1 MRTNLLAVCVAILSV
16 GFAQAQSSTPDS
28 QELVGHFLSR
38 TGATLAF
45 REVDLPKAVY
55 HDLMVPLSAERRV
68 AAAKIAVN
76 EAAKFPPGFLGKV
89 GIKAIGVFASCASN
103 NGDGFRPYDKE
114 LKGYRYYGIY
124 NGHDAIAAAYYTDG
138 QLPLTF
144 HHEIFHHIDAL
155 TDRPGQ
161 EDLRWTQILDG
172 RNLYPAAQID
182 AADLAL
188 LKKVS
193 KGVVLTDA
201 VSAYA
206 AKNPAE
212 DKAETARHLMSTLPD
227 SLVQIAE
234 QPKLPGSQRILHVLD
249 KYRRVLD
256 GKGPTLDWFVDV
268 ALGRQDKSAVRA
280 IASAAT
286 TPDARQLAAQ
296 LQSYAAGQSGAGDD
310 EARRLLISAEGLAAK
325 KLPPRDGAELTQAS
339 AAATSRL
346 LKSRIAPSDNDRR
359 FTVMG
364 REDANG
370 VNWTLRNDIANF
382 GNDAARLAAI
392 ARWSGK
398 NSDELART
406 QLANL
411 RLLSR
416 FYVFIATN
424 WPVSEGTQRLFDQ
437 TRDRFALALPG
448 DQAALTERLRGID
461 LRELA
466 EQITPDGEFLPHDN
480 AYMKKVDEE
489 IRDPRLRAVIRRV
502 QPACVRLGNGSGIC
516 ISADGKILTAAHVP
530 GRLNAKLSA
539 EFPDGQKFT
548 VKCTAIDAEHDLAI
562 CTITTEARLPLATV
576 AKNSPVA
583 GTPVV
588 CIGQPGTQTPSGKP
602 TGYEP
607 FHVSTGQIR
616 GIVGDPLGSQNLGRT
631 KHDAWTYW
639 GHSGSPLFDEN
650 GQIVALHNS
659 WDSTTAMRHAV
670 THQAIVRFLKEN
682 GFAAA
687 KNSK

>member
-1 MRTNLLAVCVAILSV
+1 MRARLLAVYVAILSV
-16 GFAQAQSSTPDS
+16 GVAQAQSLSPNS
-28 QELVGHFLSR
+28 QELVERFAAR
-38 TGATLAF
+38 TGAKLVF
-45 REVDLPKAVY
+45 REVDLPKGVY
-55 HDLMVPLSAERRV
+55 HDLMVPLTAERRV
-68 AAAKIAVN
+68 AAAQIAVN
-76 EAAKFPPGFLGKV
+76 EAAKFPPGFLGKI
-89 GIKAIGVFASCASN
+89 GIKGIGVFASCASKT
-103 NGDGFRPYDKE
+103 GDGFRPYDAE

-124 NGHDAIAAAYYTDG
+124 NGHDGVAAAYYTNG

-144 HHEIFHHIDAL
+144 HHEIFHHLDAL
-155 TDRPGQ
+155 TDPPDR
-161 EDLRWTQILDG
+161 EDLRWAQILDG
-172 RNLYPAAQID
+172 RNLYPAAQIG

-193 KGVVLTDA
+193 KGVVLTDT

-212 DKAETARHLMSTLPD
+212 DKAETARHLMSALAD
-227 SLVQIAE
+227 SLVQVAE

-256 GKGPTLDWFVDV
+256 GKGPTLEWFVDV
-268 ALGRQDKSAVRA
+268 ALGRQNKP
-280 IASAAT
+280 AADNVANVANA
-286 TPDARQLAAQ
+286 PDARQLAAQ
-296 LQSYAAGQSGAGDD
+296 LQSYATGQSGAGDD
-310 EARRLLISAEGLAAK
+310 EVRRLLISAEGLAAK
-325 KLPPRDGAELTQAS
+325 KLPQRDGAELTQAS

-346 LKSRIAPSDNDRR
+346 LKSRIAPTNNDRR
-359 FTVMG
+359 FVVMG
-364 REDANG
+364 REDADG
-370 VNWTLRNDIANF
+370 VNWTLRADIANF
-382 GNDAARLAAI
+382 GNDATRLATI

-398 NSDELART
+398 NSEELART

-411 RLLSR
+411 RLVSR
-416 FYVFIATN
+416 FYVFIAAN
-424 WPVSEGTQRLFDQ
+424 WPVSEGTQRLFEQ

-448 DQAALTERLRGID
+448 DRAALTERLRGID
-461 LRELA
+461 LRDLA
-466 EQITPDGEFLPHDN
+466 DQITPDGEFLPHDN
-480 AYMKKVDEE
+480 PYMKKIDEE

-502 QPACVRLGNGSGIC
+502 QPACVRLGNGSGVC

-530 GRLNAKLSA
+530 GKLNAKLSA
-539 EFPDGQKFT
+539 EFPDGQRFT
-548 VKCTAIDAEHDLAI
+548 VKCTAIDEEHDLAI
-562 CTITTEARLPLATV
+562 CSITKDARLPFATV
-576 AKNSPVA
+576 AKKSPVT

-616 GIVGDPLGSQNLGRT
+616 GFVGDPLGSQNLGRT

-670 THQAIVRFLKEN
+670 THQAIAKFLKEN
-682 GFAAA
+682 GVAAA
-687 KNSK
+687 GDK